1 MKTKFLL
8 LFSLTTSICFSQNSM
23 RELLKK
29 YNTGDIPY
37 ISVEELAMPK
47 TKAIILDARELAEF
61 EISHLKNAIHIGY
74 DEFQMA
80 SIENV
85 IQNKNN
91 EIIVYCSLGIRSEV
105 IAKRL
110 REEGYT
116 NVKNLFGGIF
126 EWKNKNFKV
135 YNSQDK
141 LTDSIHAYSKSWS
154 KWLEKGIK
162 VYPNELVTD
171 D

>member
-1 MKTKFLL
+1 
-8 LFSLTTSICFSQNSM
+8 M